1 MIRLSNW
8 IAAIFRYNKILLVK
22 EISTNT
28 RSLPRYA
35 YGVCK
40 VFTLCKTHGWEFKED
55 IETCDGEF
63 FSLDELP
70 ELDMAK
76 NTKEQIKMCFLAEKD
91 SNWQTIFD

>member
-8 IAAIFRYNKILLVK
+8 IAAIFRDNKILLVK

-28 RSLPRYA
+28 WSLPRYA

-40 VFTLCKTHGWEFKED
+40 VFTLCKTLGGAFKED

-63 FSLDELP
+63 FSLDE
-70 ELDMAK
+70 
-76 NTKEQIKMCFLAEKD
+76 FLK
-91 SNWQTIFD
+91 

>member
-1 MIRLSNW
+1 M
-8 IAAIFRYNKILLVK
+8 K
-22 EISTNT
+22 EVSTNT
-28 RSLPRYA
+28 WSLPRYA

-40 VFTLCKTHGWEFKED
+40 VFTLCKTLCGPFKED
-55 IETCDGEF
+55 IETWYGEF

>member
-1 MIRLSNW
+1 M
-8 IAAIFRYNKILLVK
+8 K

-28 RSLPRYA
+28 WSLPRYA

-40 VFTLCKTHGWEFKED
+40 VFTLCKTLGGAFKED

-70 ELDMAK
+70 ELDMAQ
-76 NTKEQIKMCFLAEKD
+76 NTKEQIKMCFLAEKY